1 MEEEVRIELSNSYVI
16 AGPKSKEE
24 EARIIVA
31 EMENEMKTEFDQA
44 LENSGES
51 AAMDARDDVYWE
63 NGYQEKLSEI
73 GFEML

>member
-1 MEEEVRIELSNSYVI
+1 MKEEVRIELSNSYII

-24 EARIIVA
+24 EARRIIE
-31 EMENEMKTEFDQA
+31 EMEKEMKSEFEEA

-73 GFEML
+73 GFEME